1 MDATD
6 SSLQGN
12 KTGSIRHWWG
22 QSVRSAGGVGTGS
35 GFDAAR
41 DDGVRADGVR
51 SGRSVEHEAR
61 SPECGVRNAVSG
73 RPSREPPGRPA
84 PSSSRC
90 AFCTRGVHF
99 ALENDGWN
107 CTFECEVH
115 VSASGAP
122 GGRRRDPCC
131 PSRGPQRRRLSKSV
145 AKARIEPERRKRNV
159 DIPRF
164 RPRPI
169 PVRGAFATDLDT
181 TSPRAVPGAP
191 PAPLRARLPPSPRRS
206 GPRDRRSRR
215 ERLIPIPG
223 FFYPMVLRRIR
234 GSVRVVVLEVVG
246 TAVVPPCSE
255 SILGG

>member
-35 GFDAAR
+35 GSDAAR
-41 DDGVRADGVR
+41 VDGVRG
-51 SGRSVEHEAR
+51 GRSVEHEAR
-61 SPECGVRNAVSG
+61 PPGCGVRNAVSG

-90 AFCTRGVHF
+90 AFCARGVHF

-122 GGRRRDPCC
+122 RGRRRDPCC
-131 PSRGPQRRRLSKSV
+131 PSRWPQRRRLSKSV
-145 AKARIEPERRKRNV
+145 AKAQIEPERRKRNV
-159 DIPRF
+159 AIPCF
-164 RPRPI
+164 FSPSI
-169 PVRGAFATDLDT
+169 PLQDAFATDLDT

-206 GPRDRRSRR
+206 GPRGRRSRR

-255 SILGG
+255 STLGG

>member
-6 SSLQGN
+6 SSRQGN

-22 QSVRSAGGVGTGS
+22 QSVRSASGVGTGS
-35 GFDAAR
+35 GSDAVR
-41 DDGVRADGVR
+41 DDGVRVDGVR

-61 SPECGVRNAVSG
+61 PPGCGIRNAVSG

-84 PSSSRC
+84 PSSPRC

-131 PSRGPQRRRLSKSV
+131 PSRGPQRRRLFKSV
-145 AKARIEPERRKRNV
+145 AKSRIEPERRKVIRGV
-159 DIPRF
+159 VLKAWGVKVAVAVCSGGSSSSGGLLRRHSSASPRF
-164 RPRPI
+164 ASI
-169 PVRGAFATDLDT
+169 AHLAWWDGVSHVVTPVREIVT
-181 TSPRAVPGAP
+181 R
-191 PAPLRARLPPSPRRS
+191 PARTYL
-206 GPRDRRSRR
+206 
-215 ERLIPIPG
+215 
-223 FFYPMVLRRIR
+223 
-234 GSVRVVVLEVVG
+234 
-246 TAVVPPCSE
+246 
-255 SILGG
+255 

>member
-35 GFDAAR
+35 GSDAAR
-41 DDGVRADGVR
+41 DNGVRGDGVRG
-51 SGRSVEHEAR
+51 GRSVEHEAR
-61 SPECGVRNAVSG
+61 PPGCGVRNAVSG
-73 RPSREPPGRPA
+73 WPSREPPGRPA

-90 AFCTRGVHF
+90 AFCVRGVHF

-122 GGRRRDPCC
+122 RGCRRDPCC
-131 PSRGPQRRRLSKSV
+131 PSRWPQRRRLSKSV
-145 AKARIEPERRKRNV
+145 AKARIEPGLARRTV

-164 RPRPI
+164 HSPLLPARS
-169 PVRGAFATDLDT
+169 AFATDLDT
-181 TSPRAVPGAP
+181 PPPRTAPGAP
-191 PAPLRARLPPSPRRS
+191 CAPPPRPPVPITEPIRTR
-206 GPRDRRSRR
+206 GPQLLTRKAQWSHHHTSKGDTG
-215 ERLIPIPG
+215 P
-223 FFYPMVLRRIR
+223 
-234 GSVRVVVLEVVG
+234 
-246 TAVVPPCSE
+246 
-255 SILGG
+255 

>member
-35 GFDAAR
+35 GSDAMR
-41 DDGVRADGVR
+41 DDGVRVDGVR

-61 SPECGVRNAVSG
+61 PPECGVRNAVSG

-99 ALENDGWN
+99 ALENDAWN

-122 GGRRRDPCC
+122 RGRRRDPCC

-145 AKARIEPERRKRNV
+145 AKARIEPERWKVIRGVVLKAWGVKVAVAVCSGGSSSSGGLLRRRSSAS
-159 DIPRF
+159 PRF
-164 RPRPI
+164 ASTAHLAWWDGVSHAVTRP
-169 PVRGAFATDLDT
+169 G
-181 TSPRAVPGAP
+181 PRARH
-191 PAPLRARLPPSPRRS
+191 LT
-206 GPRDRRSRR
+206 R
-215 ERLIPIPG
+215 EI
-223 FFYPMVLRRIR
+223 V
-234 GSVRVVVLEVVG
+234 
-246 TAVVPPCSE
+246 T
-255 SILGG
+255 

>member
-6 SSLQGN
+6 SSRQGN
-12 KTGSIRHWWG
+12 KTGSVRHWWG
-22 QSVRSAGGVGTGS
+22 HPVRSAGGVGTGLGS
-35 GFDAAR
+35 DGVR
-41 DDGVRADGVR
+41 DDGVRVDGVKVDGVRADGVR

-164 RPRPI
+164 FSPPI
-169 PVRGAFATDLDT
+169 PLRDAFATDLDT
-181 TSPRAVPGAP
+181 TPLRTVPGAP
-191 PAPLRARLPPSPRRS
+191 LAPSRAHPSPSPRRS
-206 GPRDRRSRR
+206 GPRERRSR
-215 ERLIPIPG
+215 
-223 FFYPMVLRRIR
+223 
-234 GSVRVVVLEVVG
+234 
-246 TAVVPPCSE
+246 
-255 SILGG
+255 

>member
-35 GFDAAR
+35 GSDAAR
-41 DDGVRADGVR
+41 DDGVRVDGVR
-51 SGRSVEHEAR
+51 GGRSVEHEAR
-61 SPECGVRNAVSG
+61 PPGCGVRNAVSG

-122 GGRRRDPCC
+122 RGRRRDPCC
-131 PSRGPQRRRLSKSV
+131 PSRGPQRRRLFKSV
-145 AKARIEPERRKRNV
+145 AKARIEPERRKVIRGV
-159 DIPRF
+159 VLKAWGVKVAVAVCSGGSSSSGGLLRRRPSASPRF
-164 RPRPI
+164 ASTAHPAWWDGVSHVVTRP
-169 PVRGAFATDLDT
+169 T
-181 TSPRAVPGAP
+181 
-191 PAPLRARLPPSPRRS
+191 
-206 GPRDRRSRR
+206 R
-215 ERLIPIPG
+215 EH
-223 FFYPMVLRRIR
+223 V
-234 GSVRVVVLEVVG
+234 
-246 TAVVPPCSE
+246 T
-255 SILGG
+255 